1 MGFSHLSAGKG
12 YDKISGDIEG
22 GGKHGEMLYN
32 RGETSYNHFDNKGDF
47 SGKEMKNYELQIRS

>member
-12 YDKISGDIEG
+12 YDKISGDIER

-32 RGETSYNHFDNKGDF
+32 RGETSYNHFDNEGRFPRKGNE
-47 SGKEMKNYELQIRS
+47 KL